1 LDVRHRD
8 AALDCLAVRARANLL
23 LLDVAHGLGRRPSA
37 GFGRPELVGA
47 FAGERLL
54 GVASL
59 RPSILLDAGLDEAG
73 LGVLMPLLERVGG
86 GLVKSP
92 DALVSRL
99 WLRLERRGRRALLD
113 RWEQACAVTP
123 ASLLERAPEAGV
135 EVRRAQLEDL
145 PALVHAAR
153 ASLREESRPDP
164 HDGDPDGFRRWVQS
178 RVSRATV
185 VTLDGRIGFV
195 AYADVQRPQGWLL
208 QGVYTW
214 PTLRRR
220 GLAALGVAEVCR
232 AAFEAGADHAQLA
245 VVEGNRPAQR
255 LYEGLG
261 FRPFER
267 LRTILF
273 A

>member
-1 LDVRHRD
+1 MSGTATPHWT
-8 AALDCLAVRARANLL
+8 AS
-23 LLDVAHGLGRRPSA
+23 PSVP
-37 GFGRPELVGA
+37 GPISCSWTWRLGRPELVGA
-47 FAGERLL
+47 FAGERLV

-73 LGVLMPLLERVGG
+73 LGVLLPILERASG

-99 WLRLERRGRRALLD
+99 WLRLEARGRRALLD

-123 ASLLERAPEAGV
+123 ASLRLRAAAAGV
-135 EVRRAQLEDL
+135 EIRRAQREDL

-153 ASLREESRPDP
+153 ASLREEGRPDP
-164 HDGDPDGFRRWVQS
+164 HDGDPSGFRRWVQS

-185 VTLDGRIGFV
+185 ATLDGRIGFV
-195 AYADVQRPQGWLL
+195 AYADVQRPEGWLL

-214 PTLRRR
+214 PALRRR
-220 GLAALGVAEVCR
+220 GLAAQGVAALCR
-232 AAFEAGADHAQLA
+232 GAFQAGADHAQLA
-245 VVEGNRPAQR
+245 VVEGNLPAVR
-255 LYEGLG
+255 LYEELG

>member
-1 LDVRHRD
+1 VRHRD

-23 LLDVAHGLGRRPSA
+23 LLDGVQGLGRRAPA
-37 GFGRPELVGA
+37 GFGRPELLGA
-47 FAGERLL
+47 FAGERLV

-59 RPSILLDAGLDEAG
+59 RPSILLDAGLDEAA
-73 LGVLMPLLERVGG
+73 LGVLLPILERAAG
-86 GLVKSP
+86 GLIKSP

-113 RWEQACAVTP
+113 RWEQACAATP
-123 ASLLERAPEAGV
+123 ASLRPRAPDAGV
-135 EVRRAQLEDL
+135 EIRRAQLEDL

-153 ASLREESRPDP
+153 ASLQEEGRPDP

-178 RVSRATV
+178 RVSRATL

-195 AYADVQRPQGWLL
+195 AYADVQRPEGWLL

-214 PTLRRR
+214 PALRRR
-220 GLAALGVAEVCR
+220 GLAALGVGALCR
-232 AAFEAGADHAQLA
+232 GAFEAGADHAQLA
-245 VVEGNRPAQR
+245 VVEGNLPAER
-255 LYEGLG
+255 LYEELG
-261 FRPFER
+261 FRPFQR